1 MINSF
6 PEILNWTLLNINAW
20 EKSQL
25 QSITVM
31 LGEQTAYAGLAQI
44 SNVWDLELC
53 INVGV
58 PCIVIE
64 KKMMNSWDENR
75 FL

>member
-6 PEILNWTLLNINAW
+6 PEILNRTLLNIKAW

-31 LGEQTAYAGLAQI
+31 LGEQKAYAGLTRI
-44 SNVWDLELC
+44 SNIWDLVLC

-58 PCIVIE
+58 PCIVI
-64 KKMMNSWDENR
+64 
-75 FL
+75 